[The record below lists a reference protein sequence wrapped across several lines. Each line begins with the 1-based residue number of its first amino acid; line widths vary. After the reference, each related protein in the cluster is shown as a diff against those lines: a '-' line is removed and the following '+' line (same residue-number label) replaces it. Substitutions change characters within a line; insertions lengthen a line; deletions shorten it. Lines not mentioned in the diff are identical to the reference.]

1 MTTVLNN
8 WYIAIC
14 ALKVYMISEYTDYY
28 KWGVQ
33 IILNPN
39 WHDNTNK
46 TITKHKNEGNKL
58 IMIGDFNILDYL
70 LVSHGRKNKLLMTIK
85 GS

>member
-8 WYIAIC
+8 WYIAIWALLV

-28 KWGVQ
+28 KWGVK

-46 TITKHKNEGNKL
+46 TITKQ
-58 IMIGDFNILDYL
+58 
-70 LVSHGRKNKLLMTIK
+70 
-85 GS
+85 